1 MKRATALFLSAALA
15 LGLAACE
22 FPGAPVLPARV
33 FRYISSQP
41 ASSEPASSEP
51 ASSKPASSLPAPS
64 EPASSVPASS
74 VPDSVPEAGSGSQAG

>member
-22 FPGAPVLPARV
+22 FPWCPSSSGPGSSGTS
-33 FRYISSQP
+33 SSQP
-41 ASSEPASSEP
+41 ASSEPAS
-51 ASSKPASSLPAPS
+51 S